1 MESGEGEDE
10 TQQQEMKAASDD
22 RMRAEVNSNIKTEMA
37 TWKGVKART
46 GGLGRENRSTGDR
59 KASGRKCVRKATIL
73 WCQPV

>member
-37 TWKGVKART
+37 TWKRSKSTNGDQAERT
-46 GGLGRENRSTGDR
+46 EAPVIGKQAGEN
-59 KASGRKCVRKATIL
+59 V
-73 WCQPV
+73 